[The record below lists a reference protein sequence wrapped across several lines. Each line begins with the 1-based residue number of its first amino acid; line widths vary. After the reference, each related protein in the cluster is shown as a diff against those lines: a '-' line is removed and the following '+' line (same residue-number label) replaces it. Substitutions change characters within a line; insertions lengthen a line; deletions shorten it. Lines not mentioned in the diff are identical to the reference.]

1 MRRLKIW
8 QKESYKPVVV
18 AVRLC
23 STPYVVTEE
32 GRGGE
37 GALNLSASSFDNPGY
52 GPGKEGKGERRGREG
67 KGRGG
72 EREGREERE
81 NKGKG
86 GERDLAPEKKSWR
99 RHWVCWSVWS
109 SHHCLSGVMS
119 KVMSNR

>member
-1 MRRLKIW
+1 VRRLKIW

-72 EREGREERE
+72 EREGR
-81 NKGKG
+81 KGKIKG
-86 GERDLAPEKKSWR
+86 RAGK
-99 RHWVCWSVWS
+99 
-109 SHHCLSGVMS
+109 GT
-119 KVMSNR
+119 

>member
-8 QKESYKPVVV
+8 QKELYKPVVV

-72 EREGREERE
+72 EREGR
-81 NKGKG
+81 KGKIKG
-86 GERDLAPEKKSWR
+86 RAGK
-99 RHWVCWSVWS
+99 
-109 SHHCLSGVMS
+109 GT
-119 KVMSNR
+119 